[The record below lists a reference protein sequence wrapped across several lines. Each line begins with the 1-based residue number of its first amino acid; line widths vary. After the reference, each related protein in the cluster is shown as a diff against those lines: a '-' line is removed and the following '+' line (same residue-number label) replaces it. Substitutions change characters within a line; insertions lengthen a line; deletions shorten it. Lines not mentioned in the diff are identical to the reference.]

1 MINFFR
7 KIRKKMADDNKP
19 MKYMRYAIGEI
30 LLVVVGILIAISINN
45 WNEERKENKIGLNA
59 LTKLK
64 NEFIENQDLINIAL
78 TLHEKTNY
86 TTIRLLELISPY
98 ATQYKVD
105 SLGYYV
111 NDLIFIPKYSPN
123 KSVLNSL
130 ISSGD
135 INFIK
140 NEDIIQKITN
150 WNGQLEEYNY
160 FISMNSSISIDL
172 IIPYTVKNYTMKN
185 LKPSGIYEVADDHI
199 SSEFDLDQN
208 ILLTS
213 MEFENLVEQRRLAS
227 AGLTIVANNLKIS
240 QTEIIQL
247 ISKELNKQ

>member
-7 KIRKKMADDNKP
+7 KTRKKMADDNKP

-30 LLVVVGILIAISINN
+30 ALVMVGILLALQVND
-45 WNEERKENKIGLNA
+45 WNENRKENKIGINA
-59 LTKLK
+59 LIKLK
-64 NEFIENQDLINIAL
+64 KEFIENQNLINVVI
-78 TLHEKTNY
+78 TLHEKTDY
-86 TTIRLLELISPY
+86 ATIRLLELISPY
-98 ATQYKVD
+98 ATQHKVD
-105 SLGYYV
+105 SLGYYI
-111 NDLIFIPKYSPN
+111 NDLIFIPKYSPK
-123 KSVLNSL
+123 KSVLSSL

-185 LKPSGIYEVADDHI
+185 FKSTGVYEEWDDHI

-227 AGLTIVANNLKIS
+227 RGLTIFAKNLKIV

-247 ISKELNKQ
+247 ISKELNNQ